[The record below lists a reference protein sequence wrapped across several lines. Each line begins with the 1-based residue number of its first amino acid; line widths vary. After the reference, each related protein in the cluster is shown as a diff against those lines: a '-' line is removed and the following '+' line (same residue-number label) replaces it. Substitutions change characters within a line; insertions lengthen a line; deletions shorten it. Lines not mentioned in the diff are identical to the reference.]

1 MAARPAVAFV
11 LLVTDGLLVKPVDF
25 GGVDPNLKSEKLT
38 LLVARNVCDWTG
50 NTFCLFN
57 ESEGVEGPTTSTNED
72 VYDRLFFRLNGELMF
87 RRESLI
93 GANAILLELWED
105 DAVSDDMLAV
115 W

>member
-1 MAARPAVAFV
+1 M
-11 LLVTDGLLVKPVDF
+11 LLVTNGLLDKPVDF

-38 LLVARNVCDWTG
+38 LLVARNVCVCAG

-57 ESEGVEGPTTSTNED
+57 ESDGVEGPTTSTNED

-105 DAVSDDMLAV
+105 DAVSDDMVAV
-115 W
+115 